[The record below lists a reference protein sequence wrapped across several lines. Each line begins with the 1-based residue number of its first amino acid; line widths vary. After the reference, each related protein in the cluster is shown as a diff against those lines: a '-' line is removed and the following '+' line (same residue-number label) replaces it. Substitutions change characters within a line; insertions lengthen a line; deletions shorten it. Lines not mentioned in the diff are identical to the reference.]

1 MFRPYPFTIM
11 AAVFLAGAMLVNAA
25 ESLLKADGFGCSRSP
40 KLVYSQF
47 FSFHLPEKAI
57 KEPGEMFT
65 SGLSQSNHY

>member
-47 FSFHLPEKAI
+47 FYFICLRRQLRNRERCLLVLLLLI
-57 KEPGEMFT
+57 
-65 SGLSQSNHY
+65 L